1 MQEISCSERCRFRQA
16 AEILSLCG
24 KPVVRGRAATISR
37 KDGSPVLNLLAD
49 GATYQHWGFQ
59 GPVNS
64 AASSE
69 RTYSVQAALLFF
81 AMQLGSSPAAVPLDP
96 DRRPVETL
104 RVAGSFPWVGQT
116 SAGSPPLRFPERLA
130 WTGAGAGASAG
141 PDAPD
146 RPGLPSRA
154 GRLPA
159 PDMKR
164 HRGT

>member
-96 DRRPVETL
+96 DRRPVEPL
-104 RVAGSFPWVGQT
+104 ALPGPSRGS
-116 SAGSPPLRFPERLA
+116 AKPPLARPRFAFLNDWLGRVRGLA
-130 WTGAGAGASAG
+130 QARAPTRRIAQAFPAG
-141 PDAPD
+141 PGGYP
-146 RPGLPSRA
+146 RP
-154 GRLPA
+154 
-159 PDMKR
+159 
-164 HRGT
+164 T